1 LRAAAIYGKPIVDDA
16 SYFIRFGAG
25 EQTANA
31 TPALVPKF
39 ALRCTRRIKLKTSA
53 TADETSGIAF
63 WVDLNVNMA
72 ISPTHESLG
81 QEGSFRANED
91 TLSFK
96 TKSASGSIE
105 TDYEIN
111 RITGALS
118 AHSIQNGH
126 EVATQ
131 SGQCEKSESLDPKF

>member
-1 LRAAAIYGKPIVDDA
+1 MA
-16 SYFIRFGAG
+16 SSDYLDN
-25 EQTANA
+25 T
-31 TPALVPKF
+31 
-39 ALRCTRRIKLKTSA
+39 
-53 TADETSGIAF
+53 GIAF

-72 ISPTHESLG
+72 TSPTHESFG
-81 QEGSFRANED
+81 QERSFKATED

-96 TKSASGSIE
+96 AKSASGSIE

-118 AHSIQNGH
+118 AHSIQNGQ

-131 SGQCEKSESLDPKF
+131 SGQCEKSDSLDPKF